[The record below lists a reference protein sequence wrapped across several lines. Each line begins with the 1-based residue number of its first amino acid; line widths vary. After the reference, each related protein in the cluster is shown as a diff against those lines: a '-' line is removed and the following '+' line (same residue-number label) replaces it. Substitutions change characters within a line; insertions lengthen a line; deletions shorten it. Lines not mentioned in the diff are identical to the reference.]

1 MLWSNCAVFYNE
13 KPRFI
18 KEQEARDLWSKFC
31 GPFTKNKVRMQK
43 LDETGHSKFIKSY

>member
-1 MLWSNCAVFYNE
+1 MLWSNYAVSYNE

-18 KEQEARDLWSKFC
+18 KEQETCDLWSKLC

-43 LDETGHSKFIKSY
+43 FDETGNSKFIKSY